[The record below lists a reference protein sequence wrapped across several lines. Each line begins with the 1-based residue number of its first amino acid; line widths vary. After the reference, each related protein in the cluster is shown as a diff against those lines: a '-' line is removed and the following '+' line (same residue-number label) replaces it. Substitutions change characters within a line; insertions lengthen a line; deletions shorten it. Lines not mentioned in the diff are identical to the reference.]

1 MSPAAKRDFRSDS
14 KGILR
19 RSSAQLSGC
28 DQDSHSNRSQ
38 LKRWRQFVPDM
49 QDIWPNLLSKGGAA
63 KLLPIVAEMSLKS
76 ESLSQNPEKPCWKWD
91 ESRPRGSK
99 TAH

>member
-1 MSPAAKRDFRSDS
+1 MSPAAKQDFRTDS

-28 DQDSHSNRSQ
+28 DQDSHPNRSQ

-49 QDIWPNLLSKGGAA
+49 QVIWPNLLSKAGQQRY
-63 KLLPIVAEMSLKS
+63 LLSSLKC
-76 ESLSQNPEKPCWKWD
+76 P
-91 ESRPRGSK
+91 
-99 TAH
+99 